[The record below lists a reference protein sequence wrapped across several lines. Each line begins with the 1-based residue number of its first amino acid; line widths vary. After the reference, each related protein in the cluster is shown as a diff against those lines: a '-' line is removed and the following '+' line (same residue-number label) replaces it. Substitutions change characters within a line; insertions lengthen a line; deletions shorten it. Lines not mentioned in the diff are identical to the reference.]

1 MLVKSRGAL
10 RENLSNFLHLANQAW
25 LVRNAHAL
33 RKQGVGIVIFNEVRY
48 FICCNTVQTNNGD
61 SKMPDRGKN
70 SKRKVSKKRGVAH
83 VQRRK
88 VAIANRAQGQYEGL
102 PAGQLARLQQ
112 RSIKPG

>member
-1 MLVKSRGAL
+1 
-10 RENLSNFLHLANQAW
+10 
-25 LVRNAHAL
+25 
-33 RKQGVGIVIFNEVRY
+33 
-48 FICCNTVQTNNGD
+48 
-61 SKMPDRGKN
+61 MPDRGKN